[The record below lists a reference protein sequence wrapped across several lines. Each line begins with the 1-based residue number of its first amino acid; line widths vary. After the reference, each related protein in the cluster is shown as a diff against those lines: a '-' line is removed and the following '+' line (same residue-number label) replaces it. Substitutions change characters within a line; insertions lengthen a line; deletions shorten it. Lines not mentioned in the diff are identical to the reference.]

1 MDNVETIIKR
11 QATILIKDELQT
23 YIEQIIK
30 EIINIVK
37 IDIIINQIV
46 NPEYEIN
53 ISQINE
59 MIILQHELQSD
70 EMIIN

>member
-11 QATILIKDELQT
+11 QATILIKDESQT